1 MSFIKRIL
9 YGILIG
15 IASIAPGLS
24 GGTIAIALGF
34 YENLVS
40 AVANIFKNFRK
51 HFSYLLPFGIGA
63 VVSIAALSVVFDYM
77 FAEFPLPTNLL
88 FIGFI
93 LGTLP
98 FIRTRFKTS
107 LNSSRASWKHT
118 VVGILFLIIVII
130 PVFTGGTAETGAGA
144 LTGET
149 GTPLMFLMIGMIIA
163 ATLVIPGLSG
173 TMILTSLGFYK
184 PLLHTASTFVTAAV
198 TMDITS
204 AAAMMTSI
212 IPLGLGVLMG
222 GVLVAKL
229 LDKLFKVIPS
239 YIYAAVIG
247 LLCATPFV
255 MLAGITA
262 ADISAV
268 NIIIGIAALAAGL
281 FSGWKLGEKEQ

>member
-1 MSFIKRIL
+1 MSFLKRIL

-34 YENLVS
+34 YENLVN
-40 AVANIFKNFRK
+40 AVANIFKDFRK
-51 HFSYLLPFGIGA
+51 HFSYLLPFGLGA
-63 VVSIAALSVVFDYM
+63 VASIAALSVVFDYM

-88 FIGFI
+88 FVGFI

-98 FIRTRFKTS
+98 FIKNRFKAS
-107 LNSSRASWKHT
+107 LGNNHVSWKHA
-118 VVGILFLIIVII
+118 VVGILFLIIVLI
-130 PVFTGGTAETGAGA
+130 PVFAGDTAESAAET

-149 GTPLMFLMIGMIIA
+149 GAPLMFLIIGMIIA

-184 PLLHTASTFVTAAV
+184 PLLHTASAFVTAAV
-198 TMDITS
+198 TLDF
-204 AAAMMTSI
+204 AAAAGIMTSI
-212 IPLGLGVLMG
+212 IPLGLGVLLG
-222 GVLVAKL
+222 GILVAKL
-229 LDKLFKVIPS
+229 LDKLFRVIPS

-247 LLCATPFV
+247 LLCATPVV

-262 ADISAV
+262 ANISV
-268 NIIIGIAALAAGL
+268 LNIAGGIAALAAGL
-281 FSGWKLGEKEQ
+281 FLGWKLGEKEN